1 MDCRGARATLAVAIL
16 LVLCVG
22 DTRSDPTATSDVQVR
37 SIPQC
42 LCPFL
47 RASSLSPALVLR
59 CFAAACGLRLAAR
72 GAVARP
78 GCVVTVPCEPC
89 SEAGVPPPPPH
100 PLRTKWTRRVPQHE
114 RPWHAIFSAK
124 GKLSSYRLFFE
135 APGRVMDPL
144 QRSRPPRSWA
154 QLHPQ
159 ATEERHS

>member
-1 MDCRGARATLAVAIL
+1 MRLGLYFQGCYGNPHLDRCHPVDSLVRSVGIHQWLGSCWTPCSLEFRLADPKANRLFVLGYPRKNPPHGQRRRNMDRRGARATLAVAIL

-72 GAVARP
+72 GARR
-78 GCVVTVPCEPC
+78 
-89 SEAGVPPPPPH
+89 SE
-100 PLRTKWTRRVPQHE
+100 
-114 RPWHAIFSAK
+114 
-124 GKLSSYRLFFE
+124 
-135 APGRVMDPL
+135 
-144 QRSRPPRSWA
+144 
-154 QLHPQ
+154 
-159 ATEERHS
+159 